1 MVESLTAMNSEI
13 RGLAE
18 VGRMQTENREKVVI
32 KRRLS
37 KRESAGMREHMANL
51 GLRQSTQAL

>member
-18 VGRMQTENREKVVI
+18 VDRMQAENREKVVTS
-32 KRRLS
+32 RRWS
-37 KRESAGMREHMANL
+37 KRESAGIRKDMANL